1 MSNRGL
7 GVYSEFTKVIV
18 LTKTHRLT
26 KIDNPKTEEE
36 EAFNER
42 ADRFVETLHRLRDL
56 EWTIDDYFWLCN
68 RKRSKLT
75 LREREEFSTAPVIMD
90 FRKSTDDN
98 PEDNCEF
105 YNKSYLRQMVREKKV
120 PLIRIGAIHEGIPE
134 DEGKKM
140 PEENFNGLPS
150 ELEIAEHARVIL
162 ISNLC
167 PEQGLM
173 NGTQG
178 VVKRIVYDNNSH
190 PNHEE
195 PARRHPK
202 VIVVDFPKYEGP

>member
-7 GVYSEFTKVIV
+7 SVYSEFTKVIV

-26 KIDNPKTEEE
+26 KIDNPKTKEEV
-36 EAFNER
+36 AFNER
-42 ADRFVETLHRLRDL
+42 ADRFVATLHRLRDL

-75 LREREEFSTAPVIMD
+75 LKEREEFSTAPVIMD
-90 FRKSTDDN
+90 FRKSTEDN

-120 PLIRIGAIHEGIPE
+120 PLIRIEAIHEGMTE

-140 PEENFNGLPS
+140 P
-150 ELEIAEHARVIL
+150 AERHTEVPWPIL
-162 ISNLC
+162 AD
-167 PEQGLM
+167 P
-173 NGTQG
+173 TPDP
-178 VVKRIVYDNNSH
+178 DN
-190 PNHEE
+190 
-195 PARRHPK
+195 
-202 VIVVDFPKYEGP
+202 